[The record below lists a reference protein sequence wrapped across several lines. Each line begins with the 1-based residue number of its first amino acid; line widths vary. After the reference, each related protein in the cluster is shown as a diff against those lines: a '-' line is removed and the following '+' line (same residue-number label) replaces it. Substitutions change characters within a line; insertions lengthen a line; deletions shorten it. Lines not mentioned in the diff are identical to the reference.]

1 MRTAATNKKVRELI
15 ADVKDGRLIPQP
27 EFQRRLVW
35 TQRDKD
41 RFLDT
46 VIKGLPFPEI
56 YIADGEVDL
65 QTGQG
70 TQLLVDGLQRVNTL
84 SQFFEGDPDLRLQQ
98 VLPYQ
103 FLSDNDKRA
112 FLQYD
117 VAVRNLGAIT
127 REQVV
132 EVFKRINATKYAL
145 TDIEINNAV
154 YGGALKQFAS
164 RMAEHS
170 FFSSHPIFNA
180 QDYRRMGDLR
190 FILSLICTMIS
201 GYFNRDDVFDD
212 LLSRYNDD
220 FDCEDTV
227 RERMSR
233 VLEFLDECNF
243 GPRSRAWKK
252 ADLFTLIVEVDRQLN
267 EGKSLESPG
276 DVVDWLEAFYHAVD
290 LEQNGDNGLAAIY
303 YKSALQATNDRG
315 NRIRRGLIIAGVLE
329 QKQQTDT
336 ISQLREIGLMRSVS
350 QEELAV

>member
-15 ADVKDGRLIPQP
+15 ADVKDGKLIPQP

-65 QTGQG
+65 ETGQG
-70 TQLLVDGLQRVNTL
+70 TQLLVDGLQRINTL
-84 SQFFEGDPDLRLQQ
+84 SQYFEGDPDLRLQQ

-103 FLSDNDKRA
+103 FLSDDDKRA

-132 EVFKRINATKYAL
+132 EVFQRINATKYAL

-154 YGGALKQFAS
+154 YGGALKQFAAK
-164 RMAEHS
+164 MAEHS

-190 FILSLICTMIS
+190 FVLSLICTIIS

-212 LLSRYNDD
+212 LLSRYNDGFDREDSVRNRMNQVLD
-220 FDCEDTV
+220 F
-227 RERMSR
+227 
-233 VLEFLDECNF
+233 LEECNF

-252 ADLFTLIVEVDRQLN
+252 ADLFTLFVEVDRQFN
-267 EGKSLESPG
+267 EGVRLESPS
-276 DVVDWLEAFYHAVD
+276 DVVEWLEAFYQAVD
-290 LEQNGDNGLAAIY
+290 REQAEDNSLAAIY
-303 YKSALQATNDRG
+303 YKSALQATNDRA

-329 QKQQTDT
+329 QKQEIDT
-336 ISQLREIGLMRSVS
+336 LGQLREVGLIRPVN